1 MNKIEDA
8 EKRCGLIEV
17 NNKKYK
23 VLFMVRVKISK
34 IIRIED
40 NKNNFWVL
48 DNKYIRIY
56 RVIFKEIKYLGF

>member
-56 RVIFKEIKYLGF
+56 RVIFKEIK